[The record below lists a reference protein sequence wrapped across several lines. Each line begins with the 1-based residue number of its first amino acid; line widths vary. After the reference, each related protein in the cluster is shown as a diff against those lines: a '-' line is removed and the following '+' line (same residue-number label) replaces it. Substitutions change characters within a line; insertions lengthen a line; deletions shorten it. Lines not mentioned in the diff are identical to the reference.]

1 MRRKKKAPPP
11 VPIEEAPIASIV
23 PAEHA
28 QASREVLYDLVVSRL
43 IGGDDFEQIVK
54 ALRREH
60 PSLSVDRARE
70 VAREAEVLFTG
81 EKGIEREAKR
91 RAAERRS
98 AIAMM
103 RALANANR
111 SDADFKSVGDAV
123 RSKNDSLRTYAK
135 MEELHARFTGAME
148 PTEIKVNLEVREST
162 VRVVGGWSD
171 EEMAEFLEAGQ
182 KLVGEEAR
190 RYVNGAGGKH

>member
-1 MRRKKKAPPP
+1 
-11 VPIEEAPIASIV
+11 
-23 PAEHA
+23 
-28 QASREVLYDLVVSRL
+28 
-43 IGGDDFEQIVK
+43 
-54 ALRREH
+54 
-60 PSLSVDRARE
+60 
-70 VAREAEVLFTG
+70 
-81 EKGIEREAKR
+81 
-91 RAAERRS
+91 
-98 AIAMM
+98 
-103 RALANANR
+103 
-111 SDADFKSVGDAV
+111 
-123 RSKNDSLRTYAK
+123 